1 MSIDIKLTEEQRKFL
16 QDHPEFNLQEW
27 FNEVLN
33 RQIKEM
39 KIEKETVRAVI
50 AAAGYSVHIT
60 QINSQIPTAMLK
72 IKGKTLLERQI
83 EILHKFDIKDITVV
97 RGYKKESFTIPDI
110 NYIDN
115 EEYES
120 TGILYSFFLAVEKII
135 GKTILLYGD
144 ILFEIDILK
153 KLIQNSSDFA
163 VVVDKSWRDHYH
175 DRVQHPMSEAELV
188 EVKDGAIVR
197 MGRDIPYDRAYG
209 EFIGLSAVSSKGAET
224 AKNLYRR
231 LINGSNVKEENVED
245 WSKASLTDFF
255 NALIAGGE
263 VITCV
268 DISGG
273 WLEIDTFEDYRRS
286 WTSIK

>member
-188 EVKDGAIVR
+188 EVKDGAIVH

-255 NALIAGGE
+255 NALIASGE
-263 VITCV
+263 VISCV

-286 WTSIK
+286 WTSIR